1 MEKTKKTLNE
11 KYSNLS
17 DRKVEDIFS
26 KIFANQKKCEKL
38 LDDVVGETDPKKV
51 FLNATENYRKHRGVW

>member
-11 KYSNLS
+11 KYSNLN
-17 DRKVEDIFS
+17 DEMVERVFS
-26 KIFANQKKCEKL
+26 EVLANEKKCKKL

-51 FLNATENYRKHRGVW
+51 FLRATENYRKHRGGS